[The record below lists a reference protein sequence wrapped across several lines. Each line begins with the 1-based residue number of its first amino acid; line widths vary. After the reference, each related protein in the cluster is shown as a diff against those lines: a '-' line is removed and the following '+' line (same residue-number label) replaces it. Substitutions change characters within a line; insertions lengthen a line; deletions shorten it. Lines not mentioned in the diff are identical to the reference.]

1 MSARK
6 SSPAARP
13 HSSVRKSKS
22 GRPVPFPLSPL
33 PFPLSPFP
41 PLPLPLLLSLT
52 CAGAAVG
59 GHLDEAGRG
68 CGARLAREIIAR
80 LLDDAGIGALMEAH
94 ALVYACC

>member
-1 MSARK
+1 MFVLK
-6 SSPAARP
+6 L
-13 HSSVRKSKS
+13 H
-22 GRPVPFPLSPL
+22 FPLPPLPLPLSPLPPL

-68 CGARLAREIIAR
+68 RGARLAREIIAR